1 MQEIINEFQGIKYKN
16 PISENEFAV
25 AKDGLVKGI
34 PSQYETHSQIM
45 SQMVRLINFKL
56 PLDHFTQSI
65 EKLHSLELNEVLSAA
80 TKHVMDT
87 QLQIIIVGDKS
98 KILDGLS
105 GINASLIETDMY
117 GSIRD
122 KIS

>member
-1 MQEIINEFQGIKYKN
+1 
-16 PISENEFAV
+16 
-25 AKDGLVKGI
+25 
-34 PSQYETHSQIM
+34 
-45 SQMVRLINFKL
+45 VRLINLKL

-117 GSIRD
+117 GLIRD